1 MGSIGIGIAG
11 LGTVG
16 SEVARQLIKNKKFY
30 KSKTGLNLELVAISA
45 KNKNKDRG
53 FDTSNIQ
60 WIDNAVDLNSNKKV
74 DIVVELIGGQDG
86 VPLKLCEN
94 SINNNKSIV
103 TANKAMMSKHGF
115 RLAKLAESNNVSIGF
130 EAAVAGCI
138 PIIKSLRDGLSGT
151 KINSISGILNG
162 TCNYILSTMRDSGR
176 SFSDV
181 LKEAQE
187 KGYAEADPSFD
198 IDGID
203 AAQKLILLSAIA
215 FGIQPNNENISVEG
229 IKEIDV
235 TDITFAEELGYRI
248 KLLALSENR
257 ENGLIQKVSP
267 CMVSKDNQMS
277 LVEGVLN
284 AVEIN
289 TELAGSILIT
299 GFGAGDKPTA
309 TAVLSDIITA
319 AQSKAPLTFGMP
331 AKDLSLQSSKGKSG
345 KNRYY
350 IRINVLDKA
359 GVLANVTETF
369 RENNLSIESLIQ
381 RGRNPNEVVP
391 VVITTHES
399 DESIIENVITQLKQ
413 TKELLSDPVSIKI
426 I

>member
-16 SEVARQLIKNKKFY
+16 SEVARQLLKNKDFY
-30 KSKTGLNLELVAISA
+30 KFKAGLNLELVALSA
-45 KNKNKDRG
+45 KNKTKDRG
-53 FDTSNIQ
+53 FDTSKFQ
-60 WIDNAVDLNSNKKV
+60 WVDNAANLYSNDKV

-86 VPLKLCEN
+86 VPLELCEN
-94 SINNNKSIV
+94 ALNNNKSIV
-103 TANKAMMSKHGF
+103 TANKAMMSNHGYE
-115 RLAKLAESNNVSIGF
+115 LAKLAEKNNVSIGF

-162 TCNYILSTMRDSGR
+162 TCNYILTTMRESGR
-176 SFSDV
+176 SFKDV

-203 AAQKLILLSAIA
+203 AAQKLILLSSIA
-215 FGIQPNNENISVEG
+215 FGIQPNNDNISIKG
-229 IKEIDV
+229 IKELDV

-248 KLLALSENR
+248 KLLALSEFNKK
-257 ENGLIQKVSP
+257 GLIQNVSP
-267 CMVSKDNQMS
+267 CMVSKDSQMS

-289 TELAGSILIT
+289 SELAGSILLT

-309 TAVLSDIITA
+309 TAVLSDIISV
-319 AQSKAPLTFGMP
+319 AQNKTPLTFGIP
-331 AKDLSLQSSKGKSG
+331 ARDLSSETSIGKSG

-359 GVLANVTETF
+359 GVLANVTEIF

-381 RGRNPNEVVP
+381 RGRNPNDVVP
-391 VVITTHES
+391 VVITTHET
-399 DESIIENVITQLKQ
+399 DELIIKTVITKLKQ
-413 TKELLSDPVSIKI
+413 TRELLSKPVSMKI